1 MFKLF
6 QFWLGGERKGGAEIF
21 FGGSFFATDMGKFS
35 EYSVSDLHEVTGEDV
50 V

>member
-1 MFKLF
+1 MFQLF
-6 QFWLGGERKGGAEIF
+6 QLWLSGERKGGAEIF
-21 FGGSFFATDMGKFS
+21 FGGSFFATDMGSS